1 MKRIFLDTNVV
12 LDYVLQRHPWHV
24 EAQSV
29 WEQIANGKM
38 EGFISAITPLNISYI
53 VRKSFEPSV
62 MLALLNDLYDALEI
76 IPLDHTILRAGL
88 VSPIN
93 DYEDAVN
100 EISAVQARVEVIL
113 TRDVNDFKKAR
124 LPVMTPD
131 NFVIQYLRR

>member
-1 MKRIFLDTNVV
+1 MKRVFLDTNVV
-12 LDYVLQRHPWHV
+12 LDYILQRHPWHA
-24 EAQSV
+24 EAQPV

-53 VRKSFEPSV
+53 VRKSFESSI
-62 MLALLNDLYDALEI
+62 MLTLLNDLYDALEI
-76 IPLDHTILRAGL
+76 VPLDQTILRAGL

-113 TRDVNDFKKAR
+113 TRDINDFKKAR
-124 LPVMTPD
+124 LPVLTPGD
-131 NFVIQYLRR
+131 FVNQYLLR